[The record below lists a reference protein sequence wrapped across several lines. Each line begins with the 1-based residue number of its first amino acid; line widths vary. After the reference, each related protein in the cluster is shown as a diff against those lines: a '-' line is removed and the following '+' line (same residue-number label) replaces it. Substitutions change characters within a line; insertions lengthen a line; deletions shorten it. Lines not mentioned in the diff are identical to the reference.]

1 LLLSHL
7 QPPQHLLLSLVCRPF
22 RLQEEKAHH
31 SATFLAIILAIGAL
45 LSPSSAGVQII
56 LTLIFP
62 PMFYTFFTKALAA
75 YENIPLTPDYIR
87 TSPQGDAPVI
97 ALLVVAIVRH
107 SEYGIN

>member
-1 LLLSHL
+1 
-7 QPPQHLLLSLVCRPF
+7 
-22 RLQEEKAHH
+22 
-31 SATFLAIILAIGAL
+31 LAIILAIGAL

-56 LTLIFP
+56 LTLVFP

-97 ALLVVAIVRH
+97 ALLVVAIVRQLAPQLAV
-107 SEYGIN
+107 S